1 MTTRVGVNSPSPRG
15 AEAIL
20 EPRPYAKDILLI
32 VALESLK
39 KAIGAEECHSNSY
52 KHPLCTR
59 ALALYCAVNGYAEPG
74 YRSEPRRSPAGLF
87 VDLPCLLPEGCG
99 QYDLCAASLSYM
111 PHVCRTTSPFV
122 WRTRTSRQKVLCFDG
137 FISNRIGLSCD
148 VGPTR

>member
-1 MTTRVGVNSPSPRG
+1 MPSPG
-15 AEAIL
+15 TVL
-20 EPRPYAKDILLI
+20 
-32 VALESLK
+32 S
-39 KAIGAEECHSNSY
+39 C
-52 KHPLCTR
+52 
-59 ALALYCAVNGYAEPG
+59 
-74 YRSEPRRSPAGLF
+74 SEPRRSPAGLF

-148 VGPTR
+148 VGPTRLILFGFCSAADQCRSTERFHSCTEIHTRTGDTCDENWRRTRTRYTRDTHEPQKTQKRHR